1 MKSTLEQIEDIK
13 RDGYSIDFSN
23 VFNDAF
29 ENYKKIAVYSGIV
42 MLVLTLV
49 LFLLFTVLG
58 TIFGDLKGWSEN
70 LVKILGNQNTSSVE
84 YIILIASIT
93 FITALFTPFGAG
105 FLKMAQYADKDQK
118 FDFAAIFSYYKAPY
132 VFPLISTA
140 FILGVV
146 SGSISYF
153 FESVGAGFAGTAFSL
168 FISYFTFFTIPL
180 IVFGN
185 LNVFS
190 AIKSSL
196 ILVSKNP
203 ITIFGLFIIGY
214 IGSVVGVVICVVGV
228 FFTAVFN
235 TSITY
240 AAYFSIFD
248 DEEKRDPIDSIGR
261 SDLE

>member
-1 MKSTLEQIEDIK
+1 MKSTPEQIEDIK
-13 RDGYSIDFSN
+13 KDGYSIDFSN
-23 VFNDAF
+23 VFDYAF
-29 ENYKKIAVYSGIV
+29 ENYKKIAVYSGII
-42 MLVLTLV
+42 MLILTIV
-49 LFLLFTVLG
+49 FFILFTLLG
-58 TIFGDLKGWSEN
+58 TIYGDLKGWSDN
-70 LVKILGNQNTSSVE
+70 LVKLLGNQDTASTE
-84 YIILIASIT
+84 FLILTISIT

-118 FDFAAIFSYYKAPY
+118 FSFSSIFSYYKPPY
-132 VFPLISTA
+132 VFPLFSAA

-146 SGSISYF
+146 SSGINYLLESLGVSYLGS
-153 FESVGAGFAGTAFSL
+153 ALSL

-185 LNVFS
+185 LSVFD
-190 AIKSSL
+190 AIKSSV

-203 ITIFGLFIIGY
+203 LTIFGLFIIGY
-214 IGSVVGVVICVVGV
+214 IGSVVGVVVCVVGI